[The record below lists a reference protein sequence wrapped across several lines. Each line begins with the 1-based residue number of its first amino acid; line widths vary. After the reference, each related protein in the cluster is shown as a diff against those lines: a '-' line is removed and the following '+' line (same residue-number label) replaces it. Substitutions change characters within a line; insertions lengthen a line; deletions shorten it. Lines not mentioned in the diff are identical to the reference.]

1 MIYDPNLMGTPIV
14 LLQIPETVMK
24 QISSD
29 MAKGLASTTFTQ
41 DGLEL
46 RQLSGK
52 VATEDY
58 KVASETQSEVGWAC
72 PQCYNVFQQ
81 ESFLRNHQKLL
92 CQGCDGVFRL
102 IQTHYEC
109 KPCNTKFG
117 TQEEFRG
124 HCDTLLHKANRSVA
138 EANNTS
144 LSQLA
149 TAVTSSNT

>member
-52 VATEDY
+52 VAAEDY
-58 KVASETQSEVGWAC
+58 KVASETQSEVRTSACFVCTTTGLGWMGMSAVLQRL
-72 PQCYNVFQQ
+72 PTGELPA
-81 ESFLRNHQKLL
+81 ESPEASLPGLRR
-92 CQGCDGVFRL
+92 RL
-102 IQTHYEC
+102 
-109 KPCNTKFG
+109 PP
-117 TQEEFRG
+117 
-124 HCDTLLHKANRSVA
+124 D
-138 EANNTS
+138 
-144 LSQLA
+144 
-149 TAVTSSNT
+149 SSPL